1 MRDSSQQTKSHPME
15 ANKAHVNYETLS
27 KTIECRGEPD
37 FLTRLK
43 TAISNYSLENDTTTL
58 Q

>member
-27 KTIECRGEPD
+27 KTSVAESQI
-37 FLTRLK
+37 F
-43 TAISNYSLENDTTTL
+43 
-58 Q
+58 